1 MKKVFL
7 KIIKED
13 STKKDPL
20 QKKKDSLSKV
30 LVAGD
35 SIAVGMS
42 INGLGLPGAKTNSKL
57 PYPDLVPAYPAV
69 RGAMASGWIKKQLL
83 RQLNLKDSFLGH
95 KLIIIAGTNDSLN
108 YALSPSSTA
117 ISNALSNINSMVDAA
132 ISKGIKKEDIA
143 VMRIAKY
150 EPSESNLKSFISNR
164 QNRKWYPKEKTGE
177 DFKEAQ
183 ATFVEKF
190 NAGISGG
197 SYKTF
202 DMVPVSSDGVH
213 TGSSGYKQLLKKAL
227 QALNIKNIKNVEIPA
242 PNSPVSTAL
251 GKNIK
256 SSTDCHVNAN
266 CNCVDRSVS
275 GEITILGVQ
284 RALKILNPNLSLE
297 ENGDCNKKTREAI
310 MSFQKQQQEKDPPFQ
325 PPDGREFLRC
335 DACVG
340 TNTMAAIN
348 QELSPQKKTLQGML
362 TGDELIKVKKRRVRI
377 LKPMSG
383 SGKTLEDVKKDAVEI
398 GCHTDLIVLAT
409 VLHSE
414 STWYGRW
421 SDEGY
426 AVFNTIINRIQ
437 ANGPGKGPHF
447 WGPEWKAR
455 YKAWNVCLNTSPIMR
470 GQSGANPPFSSKNY
484 PSNLSA
490 SVEKVKDFVK
500 KRLSEGSNV
509 GSATFFVHT
518 NAQQSFYNLTQ
529 KRMQEFGSKQKAL
542 EKAIS
547 EHAKAGIKWQG
558 SIETKW
564 PKVKPYPNPRNKK
577 KTTTRHPL
585 MFRWRGFGYGKSAQQ
600 IRDSWTRDNGAA
612 PEITVGGSSS
622 SEIQKNKRK
631 LKKSSIEVF
640 GNREKR
646 KNWSRKA
653 FSDEEINN
661 YLRELLREK
670 EQEFTN
676 V

>member
-13 STKKDPL
+13 SIKKDPL

-42 INGLGLPGAKTNSKL
+42 INGMGLPGAKCCGSKWQN
-57 PYPDLVPAYPAV
+57 LVPTYPAV
-69 RGAMASGWIKKQLL
+69 MGGQDSEWIKNQILTQLSEKE
-83 RQLNLKDSFLGH
+83 KDYSNH
-95 KLIIIAGTNDSLN
+95 KLIIIAGTNDALNSIKYPGKWSASNAIENVNSIAARCKELGIDFTVMNLAPFEPKGKYAKMKN
-108 YALSPSSTA
+108 YASQMRKKDGSGELDPAMQTKHNQFIEEFNTA
-117 ISNALSNINSMVDAA
+117 
-132 ISKGIKKEDIA
+132 
-143 VMRIAKY
+143 IAKY
-150 EPSESNLKSFISNR
+150 NNFDLGPTAADGIHVYGRPKNKSILNRALSSLKIS
-164 QNRKWYPKEKTGE
+164 
-177 DFKEAQ
+177 
-183 ATFVEKF
+183 
-190 NAGISGG
+190 IS
-197 SYKTF
+197 
-202 DMVPVSSDGVH
+202 
-213 TGSSGYKQLLKKAL
+213 Q
-227 QALNIKNIKNVEIPA
+227 VEIPTHN
-242 PNSPVSTAL
+242 PSN
-251 GKNIK
+251 NIVPK
-256 SSTDCHVNAN
+256 GSISSTDCHVNSN
-266 CNCVDRSVS
+266 CNCVDRSIS
-275 GEITILGVQ
+275 GEVTITSVQ
-284 RALKILNPNLSLE
+284 RALKLLGVKVDE
-297 ENGDCNKKTREAI
+297 TGQCDTQTQKAI
-310 MSFQKQQQEKDPPFQ
+310 MNFQKSQQEKGFK

-335 DACVG
+335 DGCVG

-348 QELSPQKKTLQGML
+348 QELSSQKKTLQGML

-377 LKPMSG
+377 LKSMSG
-383 SGKTLEDVKKDAVEI
+383 SGKTLEDVKKDAAEI
-398 GCHTDLIVLAT
+398 GCHTDLVVLAT

-414 STWYGRW
+414 PTWYGRW

-447 WGPEWKAR
+447 WGPDTGYR
-455 YKAWNVCLNTSPIMR
+455 AWNICLNTSPIMK

-484 PSNLSA
+484 PRNLSA

-518 NAQQSFYNLTQ
+518 NAQQSFYDLTQ
-529 KRMQEFGSKQKAL
+529 LRIQEFGSKQKAL

-547 EHAKAGIKWQG
+547 EHAQAGIKWQG
-558 SIETKW
+558 SIKTKW

-600 IRDSWTRDNGAA
+600 VRDSWTRGYGGA

-653 FSDEEINN
+653 LSDEEINN
-661 YLRELLREK
+661 YLTELLREK
-670 EQEFTN
+670 EQEFAN